1 MFRTSEL
8 HIPKF
13 ETNRQVLKAKALSTY
28 CDSIDSF
35 AGLILSSGCNMS
47 ANANPENID
56 LWLEAYGEC
65 KIKIF

>member
-28 CDSIDSF
+28 YDSIDPF
-35 AGLILSSGCNMS
+35 EGLILNSGCSMS
-47 ANANPENID
+47 ANTNPENID
-56 LWLEAYGEC
+56 VWLEAYGEC